1 VPVSHWLWLSLAI
14 ALEVTGTLFLT
25 RTDGFTRLLPS
36 AVVVVSYCGAFYF
49 LALTLRTMPVGIAY
63 AVWAGVGVGLIA
75 LLGWLLLG
83 QSLNAATLAGIGL
96 IVAGVAV
103 INLFSA
109 QV

>member
-1 VPVSHWLWLSLAI
+1 MPVSHWLWLSLAI

-63 AVWAGVGVGLIA
+63 AVWAGVGVGLIFLKTSA
-75 LLGWLLLG
+75 LLFVACVLIGVGAGLVIAPLLG
-83 QSLNAATLAGIGL
+83 R
-96 IVAGVAV
+96 
-103 INLFSA
+103 
-109 QV
+109 